1 MTPNATMA
9 ETLESLLRERPPQAL
24 TPSGNGT
31 AGAASQSRPQRPR
44 KGKPKGDESG
54 DESDDFVAAI
64 EAPPE
69 IVEPGIYDV
78 KVERLER
85 WEFYR
90 GKKGERQPKITFW
103 CVLFGGQCNGIKLP
117 MRMNFDVPI
126 RRSSK
131 LWETITVATFPD
143 VPRRVSRIS
152 LKKLFIGRL
161 FRAEVRILVS
171 PYRDKGWKPILGNDG
186 QSKERARASV
196 IDCFVEALTGY
207 NNDYLL

>member
-1 MTPNATMA
+1 MKPNETMA
-9 ETLESLLRERPPQAL
+9 ETPDRLLRERPPQAW
-24 TPSGNGT
+24 TPSGNV
-31 AGAASQSRPQRPR
+31 AGAASQGRPQRPR
-44 KGKPKGDESG
+44 KGKPKGDETP
-54 DESDDFVAAI
+54 DEFDAAI

-196 IDCFVEALTGY
+196 IDCFVEALTGH